1 MNEKKT
7 NKNLDN
13 NYENSNRSN
22 NSNNYRPNSGSN
34 SNNSNSNNSSNNSN
48 NNNYNKSDSKQE
60 SILQARNLRKRY
72 RGFEL
77 SVPGLE
83 LPRGF
88 AAALIGENG
97 AGKTTLLNL
106 LAGIRLDYKGE
117 ITYFDRQE
125 KGIDGSV
132 QERIGYTGPG
142 SYFLPQWTIRQVEE
156 ISELLFD
163 DFHRDRFRAL
173 CNELG
178 IGMGSRSSMGG
189 FGYATKEVKKLSDG
203 NRMKLMLAAVLA
215 RDTELLILDEPASP
229 LDPLMR
235 DKLCDMIREY
245 LEQGDG
251 ERSVFF
257 STHNIADMENVTDY
271 CFIMEHGSIVEEG
284 FVEDLKEKY
293 ILVKGEAA
301 DARRAGDILFSMS
314 RSAYGF
320 EGICLAGNLEKLAG
334 MDVAF
339 ETPSLSQICVAVMKA
354 NTGMKV

>member
-1 MNEKKT
+1 MSANKINTTQRETVLGAWNLQKK
-7 NKNLDN
+7 
-13 NYENSNRSN
+13 
-22 NSNNYRPNSGSN
+22 
-34 SNNSNSNNSSNNSN
+34 
-48 NNNYNKSDSKQE
+48 
-60 SILQARNLRKRY
+60 Y
-72 RGFEL
+72 RGFQL
-77 SVPGLE
+77 SVPRLE

-88 AAALIGENG
+88 ATALVGENG
-97 AGKTTLLNL
+97 AGKTTLLNI
-106 LAGIRLDYKGE
+106 LAGIRLDFKGE
-117 ITYFDRQE
+117 IVYFDRHK
-125 KGIDGSV
+125 KGIDQEV

-142 SYFLPQWTIRQVEE
+142 NYFLPQWTLRQVEE
-156 ISELLFD
+156 ISELLFAG
-163 DFHRDRFRAL
+163 FHRERFRTL

-178 IGMGSRSSMGG
+178 IGGEAHSG
-189 FGYATKEVKKLSDG
+189 FGGLTYASKEVRKLSDG

-271 CFIMEHGSIVEEG
+271 CLIMEHGCIVEEG

-293 ILVKGEAA
+293 ICVKGEAG
-301 DARRAGDILFSMS
+301 DVERAGEILFSMS

-320 EGICLAGNLEKLAG
+320 EGICLAENLERLAG
-334 MDVAF
+334 MDVDL

-354 NTGMKV
+354 NTGLKL